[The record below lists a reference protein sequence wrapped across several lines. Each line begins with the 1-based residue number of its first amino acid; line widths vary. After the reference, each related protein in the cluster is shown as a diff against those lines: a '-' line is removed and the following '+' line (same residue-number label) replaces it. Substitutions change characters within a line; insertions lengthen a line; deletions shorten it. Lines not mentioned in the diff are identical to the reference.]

1 MQQMLQIKVIMNED
15 TKLLLEN
22 NTKLN
27 GKVRDDLYN
36 FAMRTLK
43 QKGYA
48 VFIFDNDTEDNCVIL
63 KANNTEE
70 IIKLKKR

>member
-1 MQQMLQIKVIMNED
+1 MQQMLQIEVIMNED

-48 VFIFDNDTEDNCVIL
+48 VFIFDNDIEDNCVIL
-63 KANNTEE
+63 KTDNAEE

>member
-1 MQQMLQIKVIMNED
+1 MQQMLQIEVIMNED

-22 NTKLN
+22 NIKLN

-63 KANNTEE
+63 KTDSEEE